1 MNMNKIT
8 FAILLGILSL
18 TLFSCSD
25 LVQEPAQKSDAN
37 TYLVVRSGDISVDAR
52 SVDPD
57 IAAALDR
64 MQSITLYGKM
74 TKKADGTDY
83 SGTRTSLKSASA
95 LKDLYNALIFLDGGA
110 GEYTF
115 ELVGSIDSIYFY
127 QKVEGVL
134 MEESKTNTVSFSLS
148 PVKSS
153 SDYTE
158 LEDYGGIDIKLKVG
172 SKNTTVNKTIIT
184 LENLGTGEVEDTIEK
199 TCYSNPEVLEYKRW
213 ASYTSETSSD
223 RRIPVGTYRV
233 TFNFYWGTQ
242 CLNSIPYVVHVARG
256 LNSILEQSIDLN
268 EVYTITYKQQVG
280 SYSSGL
286 SDGQTVIT
294 KYSRK
299 SENIVLPRYYRAY
312 ALFLGWFTEPED
324 GERITNIP
332 HGSSGN
338 ITVYA
343 HWQEFDRTTGVYV
356 DLYVNPDATYHYGSS
371 SEYGLSSLAEAVSV
385 IKESSGNVRP
395 NWTIKL
401 HGTLTGAQVIS
412 NDVYSDATSVTI
424 EGTSDL
430 VNDIPQ
436 DGVDAGFTTA
446 TEDGT
451 ALSVTT
457 TVPVTLKRLK
467 ITGGNNS
474 GTGSVQGGGLYVADG
489 AKVTLEEDVLITK
502 NAAANGGGIYN
513 EGTVI
518 VSDAVISENTASGSG
533 SGVYN
538 NGTFKIGSGADI
550 GSENDVYLPKEKT
563 VTILEEGT
571 MGSVKIMLTPSEY
584 AAGTQIVVGEN
595 VTDLATEIKDTLFV
609 TPQTKDDSGAT
620 LDAPVEWIL
629 DEDGKLQLLE
639 ETDFVLVEGGTIGKS
654 ENVGM
659 EDNNADGNDLIIPD
673 LLVGSHLV
681 TQEEYEQLMTYYG
694 VVHKDE
700 SLVPSADD
708 DKAKTPAYFVSWIDA
723 IIYCNLLS
731 ESEGLTP
738 VYSMSGQNEIT
749 AASTDDNPNPWTKYY
764 HVAEYD
770 GKYYYDSNDLSY
782 ASSYDWDSDVFRY
795 DFSADG
801 YRLPTSAEYRYL
813 LQNNPDVIGETG
825 YNEWCNNYFY
835 DYVRV
840 WFDGENGDVAEGN
853 DSKESITRES
863 NLGFRVVRNATE

>member
-1 MNMNKIT
+1 MKMNRFTAKISGLVL
-8 FAILLGILSL
+8 ALSF
-18 TLFSCSD
+18 LFVISACSD
-25 LVQEPAQKSDAN
+25 IDSGEAPGN
-37 TYLVVRSGDISVDAR
+37 GTYLVLAPNGVSFDAR
-52 SVDPD
+52 SVEPD
-57 IAAALDR
+57 ANYMMANFTD
-64 MQSITLYGKM
+64 ITLTA
-74 TKKADGTDY
+74 TKSGGTKQTLA
-83 SGTRTSLKSASA
+83 SSIGNLESLYAKQ
-95 LKDLYNALIFLDGGA
+95 FLLEGGA
-110 GEYTF
+110 GTYSF
-115 ELVGSIDSIYFY
+115 ELKGSLDSVYFY
-127 QKVEGVL
+127 QKLEEETI
-134 MEESKTNTVSFSLS
+134 EESKTNAISFSLS
-148 PVKSS
+148 PIKSS
-153 SDYTE
+153 SDTSDFEDKGGLSVDLKFSKTNVKSIYVTLLNLDTNEIKEERTISSSYFTSSGYTYKKNASYPNYYTE
-158 LEDYGGIDIKLKVG
+158 LYTEGSID
-172 SKNTTVNKTIIT
+172 
-184 LENLGTGEVEDTIEK
+184 
-199 TCYSNPEVLEYKRW
+199 P
-213 ASYTSETSSD
+213 
-223 RRIPVGTYRV
+223 GTYRL
-233 TFNFYWGTQ
+233 TFDFLTDNK
-242 CLNSIPYVVHVARG
+242 LLINSFSYIVHVVKG
-256 LNSILEQSIDLN
+256 LNSIVTQEIDLN
-268 EVYTITYKQQVG
+268 QVYSISYTKNGGSLAEGVEIAKYTRLNEVI
-280 SYSSGL
+280 
-286 SDGQTVIT
+286 
-294 KYSRK
+294 
-299 SENIVLPRYYRAY
+299 LPRLARDNY
-312 ALFLGWFTEPED
+312 AFIGWYDNSSFEGEPVTKIEKGSTGNKSFYARFVSSALYVNAAKGD
-324 GERITNIP
+324 DS
-332 HGSSGN
+332 HDGSSGSSTN
-338 ITVYA
+338 ALQTLGAALNKMALTADGKKLDYTIYLTGTFTGEQTIADISATETLPASSITLAGYSGV
-343 HWQEFDRTTGVYV
+343 DSVTGEPKDVL
-356 DLYVNPDATYHYGSS
+356 DGGFT
-371 SEYGLSSLAEAVSV
+371 
-385 IKESSGNVRP
+385 ESSKGS
-395 NWTIKL
+395 
-401 HGTLTGAQVIS
+401 TLTIS
-412 NDVYSDATSVTI
+412 
-424 EGTSDL
+424 
-430 VNDIPQ
+430 
-436 DGVDAGFTTA
+436 
-446 TEDGT
+446 
-451 ALSVTT
+451 T
-457 TVPVTLKRLK
+457 TVPVIIKNLK

-595 VTDLATEIKDTLFV
+595 VTDLATEIKDALFV

-629 DEDGKLQLLE
+629 DEDGKLQLPE
-639 ETDFVLVEGGTIGKS
+639 ETDFVLVAGGTIGKS

-659 EDNNADGNDLIIPD
+659 EDNNANGNDLIIPD

-694 VVHKDE
+694 VVHEVE

-708 DKAKTPAYFVSWIDA
+708 DKAKAPAYFVSWIDA

-770 GKYYYDSNDLSY
+770 GKYCYDSNDLSD
-782 ASSYDWDSDVFRY
+782 ASSYDWDSEVYRY

-825 YNEWCNNYFY
+825 YNEWCNNYFP
-835 DYVRV
+835 DYKRV